1 MMLRM
6 KSLPRMRMKKS
17 LILRVCFAGV
27 VALASGCG
35 GGATTG
41 PTPTGGDAGGESA
54 VQKPRGV
61 KPGVTSGASASKQQV
76 ALASSATVAPAGAKF
91 TILCAEFA
99 GPTHV
104 QLAREAKDRL
114 TRTTG
119 RSDFH
124 VLYEQSASRLYLGF
138 YKERD
143 ASADPAEAARMTR
156 DVDTL
161 REMKNA
167 LGERM
172 FRSIVRVPLPVADP
186 DAPPEYDL
194 TKLDIDKAPDDPT
207 RRYWSIAIAAYT
219 ADGDPSGPDIGKTRK
234 QLAVESVIEARR
246 MGYEAYFYHGEN
258 ISTVCIGAWPRA
270 ALAEQEMAGA
280 QSRGDNNQA
289 LVVSGMALP
298 QTLVDSIENSGRDVK
313 VFQPKVDVQDAS
325 LLQSWQK
332 FPTYAVNGQ
341 EQINMISDP
350 NTGKRSP
357 VSQPTFL
364 FVIPRQQ
371 PSVLTGSTPTADEPP
386 MMLNPMS
393 PSGGGLRSVPR

>member
-54 VQKPRGV
+54 VQKSRAV
-61 KPGVTSGASASKQQV
+61 TSGVTSGASASKQQV

-172 FRSIVRVPLPVADP
+172 FRSFERVPLPVADP

-194 TKLDIDKAPDDPT
+194 TKLDID
-207 RRYWSIAIAAYT
+207 
-219 ADGDPSGPDIGKTRK
+219 
-234 QLAVESVIEARR
+234 
-246 MGYEAYFYHGEN
+246 
-258 ISTVCIGAWPRA
+258 
-270 ALAEQEMAGA
+270 
-280 QSRGDNNQA
+280 
-289 LVVSGMALP
+289 
-298 QTLVDSIENSGRDVK
+298 
-313 VFQPKVDVQDAS
+313 
-325 LLQSWQK
+325 
-332 FPTYAVNGQ
+332 
-341 EQINMISDP
+341 
-350 NTGKRSP
+350 
-357 VSQPTFL
+357 
-364 FVIPRQQ
+364 
-371 PSVLTGSTPTADEPP
+371 
-386 MMLNPMS
+386 
-393 PSGGGLRSVPR
+393 